1 MSFVEV
7 LSDKSRRE
15 QHSWR
20 RTGIGMER
28 QLSYPERMY
37 SILNREL
44 YGQHCGF
51 IGATIQVQSSMSG
64 TPARLLGASELHAT
78 AIEAF
83 KQTRWRYPTLAAY
96 VVDDKKAIY
105 KEESENGIQHWAERT
120 VSIVIREGGWLG
132 LRQHL
137 SRTSPLPTGAG
148 DLHLAYVVISPEEA
162 VKSGVSNFDVVMHTS
177 HIFVDGTGI
186 KCIFNE
192 FLSRIASP
200 IGAEQIIWG
209 QEVCR
214 LFPPSVVLMKED
226 EVEHSKPAS
235 NIPFP
240 TLSTLKGLSKPD
252 TGLPIYRPKLGPPKP
267 EHRGTQ
273 LVSHTFEASFLPR
286 LLAVSRKHELK
297 LASVMHAGLLMA
309 VYQSMDIAPGA
320 EDIFRSG
327 SVLDLRNGW
336 MLQPYSDRKE
346 FVNIATSSLPILVPC
361 ALFNKPD
368 PFWEIARF
376 IAKIWAG
383 VSSMKGIAKTMEAGA
398 KAVVEASENK
408 AGIANIGPSY
418 PKTCPYFVS
427 DPPGSQILN
436 KTFPITNSGGLQLIL
451 ESYQM
456 ATDQI
461 QAFCSGRAHS
471 WDDKLTLCLV
481 FNAVRNPKE
490 KIQAVLDKWIR
501 TLETIC
507 EDNENKDRI
516 LRKVVRHTM

>member
-1 MSFVEV
+1 MSPVEV
-7 LSDKSRRE
+7 LGDSNRRE

-20 RTGIGMER
+20 KTGIGMER

-44 YGQHCGF
+44 HGQHCGF
-51 IGATIQVQSSMSG
+51 IGATIHVQSSISG
-64 TPARLLGASELHAT
+64 APARHLNASELHAR

-105 KEESENGIQHWAERT
+105 KDESENGIQHWAERT
-120 VSIVIREGGWLG
+120 VSTVIREGGWLG

-137 SRTSPLPTGAG
+137 SRTFPLPTGAG
-148 DLHLAYVVISPEEA
+148 DFHLTYVVISPDEA
-162 VKSGVSNFDVVMHTS
+162 VQSGVSNFDVVMHTS

-192 FLSRIASP
+192 FLSRLASP
-200 IGAEQIIWG
+200 ISAEDIVWG
-209 QEVCR
+209 QEVAR
-214 LFPPSVVLMKED
+214 LFPPSVVLMKE
-226 EVEHSKPAS
+226 EVLEQPKPAS
-235 NIPFP
+235 NAPFP
-240 TLSTLKGLSKPD
+240 TLSTLAGFSKPD
-252 TGLPIYRPKLGPPKP
+252 IGLPIYRPGLGPPKP

-286 LLAVSRKHELK
+286 LLAVSRKHGLK

-309 VYQSMDIAPGA
+309 VYQSMDIVPGA

-327 SVLDLRNGW
+327 SVLDLRNQW
-336 MLQPYSDRKE
+336 MLSPYSNRKE

-361 ALFNKPD
+361 ALFNRPD
-368 PFWEIARF
+368 SFWEIARF

-383 VSSMKGIAKTMEAGA
+383 VLNMKGIAKTMEAGA
-398 KAVVEASENK
+398 KAVVEASSNK
-408 AGIANIGPSY
+408 AAITNAGPSY

-436 KTFPITNSGGLQLIL
+436 KTFPIANSDLQLVL

-471 WDDKLTLCLV
+471 WDNKLTLCLV

-490 KIQAVLDKWIR
+490 KIQAVLDKWVR
-501 TLETIC
+501 TLEAAC
-507 EDNENKDRI
+507 EDHENSMKRNGPR
-516 LRKVVRHTM
+516 L